1 MTWVSPSETKIPC
14 GEPPTANA
22 TFECVDVCC
31 RLIYL
36 ETDFRQN
43 MAAKKAAAK
52 KKTPAKK
59 AAAKKKTPAKKE
71 SKTTVIVD
79 DPSTTDEWSATFT
92 LDTEKDASLI
102 EFLDTSKDRN
112 KQIVNLL
119 NLGRSVQLAATF
131 STSDDSLREL
141 LKPLD
146 DRIDSITQTMLEF
159 QGKTKNAGVIGTQG
173 EKIAKNQFD
182 ERFNALGDV
191 FKINSST
198 GHQADIHAE
207 MKVTMDSG
215 KIEMVPIL
223 IEAKEYANSLGT
235 EEIDKFWGDM
245 EERPENYGMFIS
257 FKQSIATKKSD
268 IDIEVRGTNVVFFI
282 SNDTHGDHRHL
293 VAWEMLRM
301 IIKTDL
307 ETGMVGKGV
316 SYQVETLMENLSREI
331 LQLGNAKS
339 NLGAIK
345 RTAETMM
352 KQAGENSGKLFQ
364 ASSEIKSTID
374 HSIRRMKTLISNT
387 GEEYARAAEQLLVW
401 KVNVMDDAFENFT
414 PDQKVLITAL
424 EEPLQKYRENLKF
437 ENDANKKIVTV
448 QSLSFPERN
457 VVFESKAKELVIH
470 FKVPLNEELQQNLG
484 AKVEGEKYKI
494 TLTTV
499 KKHFAK
505 NPWFHIRD
513 ALNLLF
519 KDPVS
524 AVDEA
529 PEESV
534 DEVETENKKGSTE
547 TDSSAANQSESV
559 ESTEV
564 NYESMPVA
572 QLKELLKAAGKPVSG
587 KKNDLIARLNE

>member
-1 MTWVSPSETKIPC
+1 MTSSPC
-14 GEPPTANA
+14 GEPLIAVA
-22 TFECVDVCC
+22 TFECVDVCW

-36 ETDFRQN
+36 ETNCGEN

-52 KKTPAKK
+52 KNTPAKE
-59 AAAKKKTPAKKE
+59 E
-71 SKTTVIVD
+71 SKTTEILD
-79 DPSTTDEWSATFT
+79 DNSSADEWSATFT
-92 LDTEKDASLI
+92 LDTERDASLI
-102 EFLDTSKDRN
+102 EFLDNSKDKN

-159 QGKTKNAGVIGTQG
+159 QGKSKNAGVIGTQG

-182 ERFNALGDV
+182 ERFNVHGDC
-191 FKINSST
+191 FEIDSST
-198 GHQADIHAE
+198 GHQGDIHGE

-215 KIEMVPIL
+215 EIAMVPIL
-223 IEAKEYANSLGT
+223 IEAKEYSKPPGT
-235 EEIDKFWGDM
+235 EQIEKFWDDM
-245 EERPENYGMFIS
+245 EERKENYGMFIS
-257 FKQSIATKKSD
+257 FKQSIATKKSQ

-331 LQLGNAKS
+331 LQLRNAES
-339 NLGAIK
+339 HLGAIK
-345 RTAETMM
+345 RTAETML

-364 ASSEIKSTID
+364 ATSDIKSAIND
-374 HSIRRMKTLISNT
+374 SIRRMKALISNT
-387 GEEYARAAEQLLVW
+387 VEEYARAAEQLLVW
-401 KVNVMDDAFENFT
+401 KANVMDDAFENFT
-414 PDQKVLITAL
+414 PAQKVLITTL
-424 EEPLQKYRENLKF
+424 EEPLQKYRDHLEF
-437 ENDANKKIVTV
+437 ENDENKKNVTV
-448 QSLSFPERN
+448 KSLLFPERN
-457 VVFESKAKELVIH
+457 VVFESKANDLVIH
-470 FKVPLNEELQQNLG
+470 FDAPLNEELQQNLA

-494 TLTTV
+494 SLATA

-505 NPWFHIRD
+505 IPWFYIRD

-524 AVDEA
+524 ADEGA
-529 PEESV
+529 SKESV
-534 DEVETENKKGSTE
+534 DKVEIENKKDSTE
-547 TDSSAANQSESV
+547 TKKSIENQSESV
-559 ESTEV
+559 ESEEV
-564 NYESMPVA
+564 VYENMSVA
-572 QLKELLKAAGKPVSG
+572 ELKELLKAAGKPVSG
-587 KKNDLIARLNE
+587 RKNELISRLSE

>member
-1 MTWVSPSETKIPC
+1 
-14 GEPPTANA
+14 
-22 TFECVDVCC
+22 
-31 RLIYL
+31 
-36 ETDFRQN
+36 

-59 AAAKKKTPAKKE
+59 AAAEKKTPAKNK
-71 SKTTVIVD
+71 SKTTVVVD
-79 DPSTTDEWSATFT
+79 VPGTTDEWSATFT
-92 LDTEKDASLI
+92 LDTERDASLI

-146 DRIDSITQTMLEF
+146 DRIDSITNTMLEF
-159 QGKTKNAGVIGTQG
+159 QGKTKNAAVIGTQG

-191 FKINSST
+191 FDINSSA
-198 GHQADIHAE
+198 GHQADIHAK

-215 KIEMVPIL
+215 KMEMVPIL
-223 IEAKEYANSLGT
+223 IEAKEYANGIGT
-235 EEIDKFWGDM
+235 VEIDKFWADM

-301 IIKTDL
+301 IIKTDF
-307 ETGMVGKGV
+307 ETGMIGKGV

-331 LQLGNAKS
+331 LQLSNAKS

-374 HSIRRMKTLISNT
+374 HSIRRMRTLISNT

-401 KVNVMDDAFENFT
+401 KNNVMDDAFENFT
-414 PDQKVLITAL
+414 PEQKVLITAL
-424 EEPLQKYRENLKF
+424 EEPLQKYRENLRF
-437 ENDANKKIVTV
+437 EKDENKKKVTV
-448 QSLSFPERN
+448 QSSVFPKRN
-457 VVFESKAKELVIH
+457 VVFESKSKSLVIH
-470 FKVPLNEELQQNLG
+470 FDYPLNVELPQKLG
-484 AKVEGEKYKI
+484 GEMEGGKYKI

-499 KKHFAK
+499 QKHFAK
-505 NPWFHIRD
+505 IPWFHIRD

-519 KDPVS
+519 EDPVS

-547 TDSSAANQSESV
+547 INTSAANQSESV

-564 NYESMPVA
+564 NYESMKIPE
-572 QLKELLKAAGKPVSG
+572 LRELLKAAGKTVGG
-587 KKNDLIARLNE
+587 KKDDLIARLKE